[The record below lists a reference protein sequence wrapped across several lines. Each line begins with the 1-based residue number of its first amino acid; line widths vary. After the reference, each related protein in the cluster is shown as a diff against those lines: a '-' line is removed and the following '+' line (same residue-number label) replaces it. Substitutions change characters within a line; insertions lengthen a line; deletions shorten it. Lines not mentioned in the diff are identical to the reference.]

1 MMKVS
6 FTEQEVSDIRD
17 IIEQY
22 RDVSEELYIYQT
34 KAEEIQSKVIELEKL
49 LKSIKETEDK
59 MMETLHSKYG
69 EFSLQDIYEAI
80 N

>member
-1 MMKVS
+1 MKIS
-6 FTEQEVSDIRD
+6 FTEQEVSDIRG

-22 RDVSEELYIYQT
+22 RDVSEELYLYQT
-34 KAEEIQSKVIELEKL
+34 KAEEIQEKVIELEKL

-59 MMETLHSKYG
+59 MMEILHSKYG

-80 N
+80 Q

>member
-6 FTEQEVSDIRD
+6 FTEQEVSDIRG

-22 RDVSEELYIYQT
+22 RNVSEELYIYQT

>member
-1 MMKVS
+1 MKIS

-80 N
+80 Q

>member
-1 MMKVS
+1 MKVS